1 MKYCKNCLETD
12 TRPKTKFNKNGLC
25 NACFNHEIRKK
36 SYNQINKINLIKNI
50 IKKFP
55 KKKSSF
61 YDCII
66 GVSGGKDSLRQA
78 LWVRDKLG
86 LKPLLVCG
94 SYPPEQI
101 TQLGADNLSN
111 IINQGFDLIV
121 SAPAPRTW
129 KKIIKKGFIQGNYL
143 RGPEL
148 LLYSSVPQIAI
159 KYNINLIFWG
169 ENPSINW
176 NDSGALTKN
185 DFDGN
190 SLRNINTLKDCKL
203 DWMKECI
210 SNNTNLIPYTYPSV
224 SEFKKNKIQIIFL
237 GPFWR
242 NWSILNNASF
252 SISHGLKIRK
262 DSVKNTGDLYGVM
275 ALDDNWLSINQM
287 VKYYKYGFGRV
298 TEYLNYEI
306 REGLT
311 NRQEAIKIAE
321 KYDGVCSDEYINSF
335 CKYLDISE
343 NEFNKILSGFV
354 NKDLFT
360 ISNSET
366 GRKYISK
373 FKVGK
378 GI

>member
-1 MKYCKNCLETD
+1 M
-12 TRPKTKFNKNGLC
+12 
-25 NACFNHEIRKK
+25 
-36 SYNQINKINLIKNI
+36 
-50 IKKFP
+50 
-55 KKKSSF
+55 
-61 YDCII
+61 
-66 GVSGGKDSLRQA
+66 
-78 LWVRDKLG
+78 
-86 LKPLLVCG
+86 
-94 SYPPEQI
+94 
-101 TQLGADNLSN
+101 
-111 IINQGFDLIV
+111 
-121 SAPAPRTW
+121 
-129 KKIIKKGFIQGNYL
+129 
-143 RGPEL
+143 
-148 LLYSSVPQIAI
+148 
-159 KYNINLIFWG
+159 
-169 ENPSINW
+169 
-176 NDSGALTKN
+176 
-185 DFDGN
+185 
-190 SLRNINTLKDCKL
+190 
-203 DWMKECI
+203 
-210 SNNTNLIPYTYPSV
+210 
-224 SEFKKNKIQIIFL
+224 
-237 GPFWR
+237 
-242 NWSILNNASF
+242 
-252 SISHGLKIRK
+252 
-262 DSVKNTGDLYGVM
+262 KNTGDLYGVM